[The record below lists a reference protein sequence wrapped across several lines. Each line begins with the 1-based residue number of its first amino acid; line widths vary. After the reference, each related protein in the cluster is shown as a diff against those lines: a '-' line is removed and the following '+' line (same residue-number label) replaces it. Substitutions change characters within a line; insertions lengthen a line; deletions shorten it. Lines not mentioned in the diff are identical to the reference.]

1 VAGELEVR
9 PESLRGA
16 GRALQQAA
24 QRLQSE
30 WQAMTG
36 TVQSM
41 GDIFGDDMVS
51 SLIATS
57 YQAAHEIA
65 NDSYTSAAEGFQDFG
80 GGLQTMAGTYES
92 AEEQTTSDVRTVGG
106 AS

>member
-1 VAGELEVR
+1 MADELEVG
-9 PESLRGA
+9 PASLRGA
-16 GRALQQAA
+16 GRELQQIA

-30 WQAMTG
+30 WQAMTS
-36 TVQSM
+36 TVQGM

-65 NDSYTSAAEGFQDFG
+65 NDSYTSAAEGLQDFG
-80 GGLQTMAGTYES
+80 GGLQTMADTYES
-92 AEEQTTSDVRTVGG
+92 AEERTAGDVRQVGE
-106 AS
+106 AR